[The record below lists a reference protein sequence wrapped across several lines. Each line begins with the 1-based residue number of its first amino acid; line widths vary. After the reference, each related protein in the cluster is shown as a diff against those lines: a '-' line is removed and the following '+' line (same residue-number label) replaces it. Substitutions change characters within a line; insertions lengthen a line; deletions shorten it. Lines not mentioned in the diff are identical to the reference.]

1 MSLYRRKDSPF
12 WWIKLPPIRGESK
25 PLQQST
31 GTTDRREAQEVHD
44 RVAHSRWEQ
53 ARLGV
58 KPRHDWQ
65 EAAER
70 WVLETSHKATHRD
83 DIAKLRWLHPYLG
96 HKQLDEIDRT
106 LIDNIK
112 FAREKLASPG
122 TTNRYMALIRAILRR
137 ACDEWE
143 WIERVPKFKMFK
155 EAEGRIRSLTPPEFK
170 RLVQELPEHLAD
182 MAVFAVATGL
192 RQANV
197 KGLEWRQVDLDRK
210 HAWIPGSKHKNGRP
224 HSVPLNEMAVSV
236 LSRQV
241 GKHATRVFTFKGEP
255 IANVYTKAFK
265 AALVRADIEDFHW
278 HDLRHTF
285 ATWHRQA
292 GTPTHELQ
300 RLGGWLTV
308 AMVERYAH
316 LAPEALQGAANRL
329 DVFGGYAEATPEA
342 KRVSSE

>member
-1 MSLYRRKDSPF
+1 MPIYRRKDSPY
-12 WWIKLPPIRGESK
+12 WWVKLPPFRGESK

-31 GTTDRREAQEVHD
+31 GTSDRREAQEVHD
-44 RVAHSRWEQ
+44 RLAHTRWEQ

-70 WVLETSHKATHRD
+70 WLLETKHKATHRD
-83 DIAKLRWLHPYLG
+83 DIAKLRWLHAYLG
-96 HKQLDEIDRT
+96 DKQLDEIDRT
-106 LIDNIK
+106 LIDRIK
-112 FAREKLASPG
+112 YDREKIATGG
-122 TTNRYMALIRAILRR
+122 TTNRYLALIRAILRR
-137 ACDEWE
+137 ACNEWE
-143 WIERVPKFKMFK
+143 WTERVPKVKMFK

-197 KGLEWRQVDLDRK
+197 KGLEWQQVDLERK
-210 HAWIPGSKHKNGRP
+210 HAWIPGSKHKNGKP
-224 HSVPLNEMAVSV
+224 HSVPLNEMGLTV
-236 LSRQV
+236 LRKQI
-241 GKHATRVFTFKGEP
+241 GKHPKRVFSYKGEP
-255 IANVYTKAFK
+255 VANVYTKAFK
-265 AALVRADIEDFHW
+265 AALERAGIEDFHW

-300 RLGGWLTV
+300 RLGGWLTG

-329 DVFGGYAEATPEA
+329 DVFGGYAAATPEA
-342 KRVSSE
+342 KRVSS